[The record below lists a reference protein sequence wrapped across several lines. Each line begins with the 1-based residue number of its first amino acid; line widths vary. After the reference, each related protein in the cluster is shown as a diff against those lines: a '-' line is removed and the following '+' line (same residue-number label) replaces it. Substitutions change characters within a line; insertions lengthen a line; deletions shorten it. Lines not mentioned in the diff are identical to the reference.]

1 MNDPHSSLW
10 LTLLSICTDEE
21 LLRWRKR
28 ATLRL
33 PENQLRYDL
42 ITALETEIVR
52 RDLLPNIEVPP
63 LKSKYE

>member
-1 MNDPHSSLW
+1 
-10 LTLLSICTDEE
+10 
-21 LLRWRKR
+21 
-28 ATLRL
+28 L